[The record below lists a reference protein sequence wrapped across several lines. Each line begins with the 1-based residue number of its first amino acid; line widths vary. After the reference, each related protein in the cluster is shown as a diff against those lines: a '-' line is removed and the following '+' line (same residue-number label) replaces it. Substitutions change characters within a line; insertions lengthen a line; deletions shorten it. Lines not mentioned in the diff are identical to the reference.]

1 MRNNKQTQQEFKLSF
16 RLYDEKFNK
25 IFDLNKQNYKKGL
38 KEIDK
43 MLRLKFDESIEEIL
57 KK

>member
-1 MRNNKQTQQEFKLSF
+1 MRNNKEKDREFKLSF

-25 IFDLNKQNYKKGL
+25 IFDLNKENYKKGL
-38 KEIDK
+38 KQIDK